1 MIHIE
6 DKHNCCGCSACQQIC
21 PKKCISF
28 EADYEG
34 FLYPS
39 VNREVCIEC
48 GLCERV
54 CPVLNQGD
62 IIRPISAL
70 AAKNRDEYIRANS
83 SSGGIFYALAEKT
96 IKEGG
101 VVYGARFNEELSVV
115 HGVAY
120 NLEDISEFRGSKYLQ
135 SMMNDTF
142 KDIRSALNKGIKVLF
157 SGTPCQV
164 AGLRNFLQK
173 SYDNLTLID
182 FVCHGVPSPSVWQN
196 YLHSFSNISIDSAA
210 FRDKEQGWHRFGLRL
225 NGANRSDASGWHR
238 FGIFSDDHYMQV
250 FLSNLSLRPSCYS
263 CPSKRGK
270 SGSDITLGDFWG
282 IEHIDP
288 EIDDDK
294 GTSLVLIN
302 TLKGEKFF
310 KDLNIGSKEESY
322 EEALKFNP
330 SMEVSV
336 DEPEKR
342 AKFFHVF
349 SHSGFNAA
357 YKATMIPSLPFR
369 LKRKLKSLAG
379 QILGEK
385 GKQIVRMLK
394 K

>member
-101 VVYGARFNEELSVV
+101 VVYGARFNEELSGV

-196 YLHSFSNISIDSAA
+196 YLHSFSNISIDSAV
-210 FRDKEQGWHRFGLRL
+210 FRDKEQ
-225 NGANRSDASGWHR
+225 GWHR

>member
-1 MIHIE
+1 MIHID

-21 PKKCISF
+21 PKQCISF
-28 EADYEG
+28 ERDYEG

-62 IIRPISAL
+62 VIRPISTL

-250 FLSNLSLRPSCYS
+250 FLSNLSLRPSCYA
-263 CPSKRGK
+263 CPSKQGR

-288 EIDDDK
+288 KIDDDK

-302 TLKGEKFF
+302 TPKGENVF
-310 KDLNIGSKEESY
+310 KGLNIESKEESY

-330 SMEVSV
+330 SLEVSV
-336 DEPEKR
+336 DEPEAR
-342 AKFFHVF
+342 AKFFRVF
-349 SHSGFNAA
+349 NHSGFNAA

>member
-1 MIHIE
+1 MIHID

-21 PKKCISF
+21 PKQCISF
-28 EADYEG
+28 ERDYEG

-62 IIRPISAL
+62 VIRPISTF
-70 AAKNRDEYIRANS
+70 AAKNCDEYIRINS
-83 SSGGIFYALAEKT
+83 SSGGIFYALAEKI

-101 VVYGARFNEELSVV
+101 IVYGARFTEELSVE
-115 HGVAY
+115 HGVAHDF
-120 NLEDISEFRGSKYLQ
+120 EDISEFRGSKYLQ

-142 KDIRSALNKGIKVLF
+142 KEIRSNLNKGIKVLF

-164 AGLRNFLQK
+164 VGLRNFLQK

-182 FVCHGVPSPSVWQN
+182 FVCHGVPSPSVWQD
-196 YLHSFSNISIDSAA
+196 YLHSFSDIYIDSAA
-210 FRDKEQGWHRFGLRL
+210 FRDKGQ
-225 NGANRSDASGWHR
+225 GWHR

-263 CPSKRGK
+263 CPSKQGRA
-270 SGSDITLGDFWG
+270 GSDITLGDFWG